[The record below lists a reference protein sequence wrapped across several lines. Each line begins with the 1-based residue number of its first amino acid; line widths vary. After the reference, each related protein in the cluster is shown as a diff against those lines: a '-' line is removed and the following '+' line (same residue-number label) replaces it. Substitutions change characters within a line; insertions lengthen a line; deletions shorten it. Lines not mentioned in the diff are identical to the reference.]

1 MLPSFEVEAILAQYY
16 WLVKR
21 YLGVRSVCQVSQLK
35 LDKNC
40 FGNYDGFMHVLQEK
54 LLNLIKDKN
63 ISGFTLR
70 DIGDAIG
77 IEKPQPQQI
86 KHHLEQLQSKGF
98 IRKLN
103 DGDYVAVA
111 TSRMAEPED
120 RLTQIPVLGSA
131 SCGLASQV
139 AEEDIEGYIQVS
151 SRLLPAWHSV
161 FAVKAKGDS
170 MNAANING
178 EPIEDG
184 DIVLIDSDNRTPN
197 NGDYVL
203 SVIGGLANIKRFYR
217 TSDDEIILKSES
229 SVRHRP
235 ILIHKD
241 DVEYVVCGK
250 VLRSIPLR

>member
-1 MLPSFEVEAILAQYY
+1 
-16 WLVKR
+16 
-21 YLGVRSVCQVSQLK
+21 
-35 LDKNC
+35 
-40 FGNYDGFMHVLQEK
+40 MHVLQEK
-54 LLNLIKDKN
+54 LLNLIKEKN
-63 ISGFTLR
+63 ISSFTLR

-86 KHHLEQLQSKGF
+86 KHHLEQLQLKGF

-111 TSRMAEPED
+111 TSPVAEVED
-120 RLTQIPVLGSA
+120 RLTQVPILGSA
-131 SCGLASQV
+131 SCGLANQV

-151 SRLLPAWHSV
+151 SRLLPSRHSV

-170 MNAANING
+170 MNAASVNG

-184 DIVLIDSDNRTPN
+184 DIVLVDSDNRTPS

-203 SVIGGLANIKRFYR
+203 SVIGGHANIKRFYR
-217 TSDDEIILKSES
+217 TSDDEITLKSES
-229 SVRHRP
+229 GVRYRP

-241 DVEYVVCGK
+241 DVEYMVCGK
-250 VLRSIPLR
+250 VLRAIPAS